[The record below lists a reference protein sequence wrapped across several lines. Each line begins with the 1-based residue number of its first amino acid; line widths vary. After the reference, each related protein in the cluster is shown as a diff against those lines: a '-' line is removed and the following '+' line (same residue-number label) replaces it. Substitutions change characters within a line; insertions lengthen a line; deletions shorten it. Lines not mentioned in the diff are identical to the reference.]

1 MDAVCCTA
9 RAVHA
14 QQGKCVINSVKLEDI
29 FLRYIGYQSIP
40 E

>member
-14 QQGKCVINSVKLEDI
+14 QQGKCAKNSVELEDI
-29 FLRYIGYQSIP
+29 ILLYIGYQSIP